1 MMGELLEKVSIL
13 SVAKPMAVATA
24 FLGFIAGVFCLVGGI
39 IYDIFI
45 TRTVNLRTALK
56 FFALLP
62 LRLIVL
68 IVMPMAFATFGFIVG
83 AVGAFL
89 NNVVVNWLG

>member
-13 SVAKPMAVATA
+13 SVAKPLAVATA
-24 FLGFIAGVFCLVGGI
+24 LLGFMTGVFYLVGGI

-45 TRTVNLRTALK
+45 TQTVNLRTAFK
-56 FFALLP
+56 FFTLLP
-62 LRLIVL
+62 LRLLVL
-68 IVMPMAFATFGFIVG
+68 IVMPLAFATFGFIVG
-83 AVGAFL
+83 AIGAFL